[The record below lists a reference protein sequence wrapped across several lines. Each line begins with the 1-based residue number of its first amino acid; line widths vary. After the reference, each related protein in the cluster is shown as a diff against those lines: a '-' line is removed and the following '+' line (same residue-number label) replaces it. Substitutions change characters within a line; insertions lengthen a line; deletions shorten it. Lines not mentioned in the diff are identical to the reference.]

1 MKAQERAQTTDVVWR
16 SGWHWPDLGRVKALM
31 IWPCQ
36 IKCRLRP
43 QSIGSLRYLHHLIWK
58 LQATSIAQP

>member
-31 IWPCQ
+31 IWPLPARSSVGYDRKATGRCA
-36 IKCRLRP
+36 ICTILYGSCKRP
-43 QSIGSLRYLHHLIWK
+43 R
-58 LQATSIAQP
+58 